1 MFGPRDVKVHLFDR
15 LRVCLRWK
23 TGPAWI
29 RTCGPRDYE
38 KSGPTKIGVFLQVF
52 APATLCASKCVSA
65 FMGAAHKNRH
75 ASEHS
80 SDAYDCFNSAA
91 HGALEAAKLVL
102 LDFVDYGVSRAQ
114 RAGRCTQ

>member
-1 MFGPRDVKVHLFDR
+1 
-15 LRVCLRWK
+15 
-23 TGPAWI
+23 
-29 RTCGPRDYE
+29 
-38 KSGPTKIGVFLQVF
+38 
-52 APATLCASKCVSA
+52 
-65 FMGAAHKNRH
+65 MGAAHKNRH

-80 SDAYDCFNSAA
+80 SDADDCFNSAA